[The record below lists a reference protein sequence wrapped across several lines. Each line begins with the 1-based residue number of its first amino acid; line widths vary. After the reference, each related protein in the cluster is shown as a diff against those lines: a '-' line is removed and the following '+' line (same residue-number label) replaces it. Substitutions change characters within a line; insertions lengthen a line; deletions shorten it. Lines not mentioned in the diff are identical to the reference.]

1 MPRLSWNRTGAV
13 SPPTRRVHFGLRR
26 SSASRP
32 PAGAASQMD
41 TQHGGAGGGRSLSQV
56 YCGAS
61 LLVARLATSPFHR
74 RERLG
79 DGRHCPAGRSNAK
92 DQRLE
97 QRCVSATATCGHA
110 GDNPG
115 AKQQFPR
122 AAGERASPPS
132 RRRVTDCQ
140 AAPEPTRP
148 ADPAIRGQACATRL
162 CVSTWSLH
170 GPAVLPGQH
179 TSPPCSASAGG
190 SEGGPELR
198 ARAVVAVALLLV
210 PLLRPFSPSPASRP
224 GCHMVMPDVL

>member
-13 SPPTRRVHFGLRR
+13 SPPTRRVHFGLRC

-110 GDNPG
+110 ATILGPSSSFPV
-115 AKQQFPR
+115 QQESAPR
-122 AAGERASPPS
+122 RPLVVAS
-132 RRRVTDCQ
+132 RT
-140 AAPEPTRP
+140 A
-148 ADPAIRGQACATRL
+148 
-162 CVSTWSLH
+162 
-170 GPAVLPGQH
+170 GQH
-179 TSPPCSASAGG
+179 PNQLGLPIPLSEVKLVQPVSACPPGLSMAPPCSRG
-190 SEGGPELR
+190 STPRRRAAPLREEAREDQNCAHELM
-198 ARAVVAVALLLV
+198 LL
-210 PLLRPFSPSPASRP
+210 SR
-224 GCHMVMPDVL
+224 CC